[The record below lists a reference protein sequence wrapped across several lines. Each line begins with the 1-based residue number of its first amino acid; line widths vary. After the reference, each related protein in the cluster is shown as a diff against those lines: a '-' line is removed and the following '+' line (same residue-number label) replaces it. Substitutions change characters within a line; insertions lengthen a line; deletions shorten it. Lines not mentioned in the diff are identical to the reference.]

1 MELKGSKTEANLM
14 TAFSGECMARVK
26 YELYAE
32 RMRDGGYE
40 DYGNKVD
47 FISTNEREHA
57 ELWLKVMG
65 YGDCSPA
72 ECARDAAEGEEYEAD
87 DMYPRFARQ
96 AEEEGFPEIARLF
109 REVGE
114 IEKTH
119 EREFN
124 RMKAA
129 IEEDRVFTRPYP
141 VKWVCLACGNV
152 YEGETPPE
160 ICPVCGH
167 TKAYR
172 FVRCENESA
181 AR

>member
-26 YELYAE
+26 YEIYAE
-32 RMRDGGYE
+32 CMRSSGYE
-40 DYGNKVD
+40 EYGNRID
-47 FISTNEREHA
+47 FISGNEKEHA

-65 YGDCSPA
+65 FGECSA
-72 ECARDAAEGEEYEAD
+72 ENDAADAADGEEYESEE
-87 DMYPRFARQ
+87 MYPRFARV
-96 AEEEGFPEIARLF
+96 AEEEGFGDIARLF

-119 EREFN
+119 EKAFRD
-124 RMKAA
+124 MKSA
-129 IEEDRVFTRPYP
+129 IESDTVFTRPRP

-152 YEGETPPE
+152 YEGTRPPE

-172 FVRCENESA
+172 FVECKPE
-181 AR
+181 